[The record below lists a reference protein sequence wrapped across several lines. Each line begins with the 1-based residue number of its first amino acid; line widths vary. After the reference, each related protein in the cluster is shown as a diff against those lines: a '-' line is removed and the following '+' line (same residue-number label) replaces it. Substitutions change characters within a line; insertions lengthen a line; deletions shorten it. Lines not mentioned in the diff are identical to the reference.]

1 MCCQHQ
7 AVNWRTIETINGPS
21 LNISELILDG
31 IGLCSRCANAT
42 QTLIQQNAL
51 NSASVPGS
59 AHPQRLDSGRHDLK
73 YFFSVTFSATHVWKF
88 YPGLTP
94 VI

>member
-21 LNISELILDG
+21 LNISKLILDG

-51 NSASVPGS
+51 NSV
-59 AHPQRLDSGRHDLK
+59 RLFPVVLIHSDL
-73 YFFSVTFSATHVWKF
+73 TQGDT
-88 YPGLTP
+88 
-94 VI
+94 I